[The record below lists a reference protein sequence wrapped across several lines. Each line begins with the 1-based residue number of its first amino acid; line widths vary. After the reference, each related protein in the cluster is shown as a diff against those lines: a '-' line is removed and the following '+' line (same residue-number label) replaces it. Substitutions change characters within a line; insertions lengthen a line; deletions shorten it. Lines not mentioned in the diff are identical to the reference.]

1 VIAIALDSLRSAFDA
16 IRAHGLRSFLTTLGI
31 IIGVAAVIAVISIVQ
46 GLSHTVNA
54 QFQGLG
60 ADTVTVRSYTP
71 FAQAM
76 RGRFARLDEGDLRA
90 VRHRVEGISHIT
102 PVLFSPDGRTG
113 QVGYRSRNHFT
124 QVLGVGPAYIDV
136 TGVMPQEGRFFS
148 RSDEERRRMVC
159 LIGTE
164 VAEQLELPG
173 SGLGEF
179 IRVGD
184 DWCRVIGVLE
194 TRGELFGMSQDD
206 LVLLP
211 YSTMQRLIGTSRR
224 LDIQIQLRVD
234 DVDRMDEATE
244 RLRRVLRQQRG
255 LRPGQADD
263 FRVQTAEQLTESFN
277 SILNTVTAV
286 AAGIVGIS
294 LLVGGIGIMNI
305 MLVSVTERTREI
317 GILKAL
323 GATRGDILLQF
334 LIEAV
339 LLSVLGGLIGLA
351 IGYGVGALAAMLLP
365 GFPPAHVPMWAI
377 VLSVGFSAGVGIV
390 FGILPAAKAAQ
401 LDPIEALR
409 YE

>member
-1 VIAIALDSLRSAFDA
+1 MIPIVLDSLRSAFDA
-16 IRAHGLRSFLTTLGI
+16 IRSHGLRSLLTTLGI

-54 QFQGLG
+54 QFEGLG

-71 FAQAM
+71 FSQAII
-76 RGRFARLDEGDLRA
+76 GRMSLLEESDLRA
-90 VRHRVEGISHIT
+90 LEHRVEGISHIT
-102 PVLFSPDGRTG
+102 PVMFSPDGRTG

-124 QVLGVGPAYIDV
+124 QVMGVGHAYIDV
-136 TGVMPQEGRFFS
+136 TGLMPQEGRFFT
-148 RSDEERRRMVC
+148 RSDAERRRMVC
-159 LIGTE
+159 LIGIE

-184 DWCRVIGVLE
+184 DWCRIVGVLE
-194 TRGELFGMSQDD
+194 SRGELFGMSQDD

-211 YSTMQRLIGTSRR
+211 YNTMQRLAGTARR
-224 LDIQIQLRVD
+224 TDIQIHLKVT
-234 DVDRMDEATE
+234 DVDRMDETTE
-244 RLRRVLRQQRG
+244 RIRRVLRQQRG
-255 LRPGQADD
+255 LGSGQPDD

-277 SILNTVTAV
+277 SILNTVTGV

-323 GATRGDILLQF
+323 GATRSDILLQF

-339 LLSVLGGLIGLA
+339 LLCLLGGLIGLA
-351 IGYGVGALAAMLLP
+351 IGYGVGAVAAMLLP
-365 GFPPAHVPMWAI
+365 GFPPAHVPLWAI
-377 VLSVGFSAGVGIV
+377 LLSVGFSAAVGIL